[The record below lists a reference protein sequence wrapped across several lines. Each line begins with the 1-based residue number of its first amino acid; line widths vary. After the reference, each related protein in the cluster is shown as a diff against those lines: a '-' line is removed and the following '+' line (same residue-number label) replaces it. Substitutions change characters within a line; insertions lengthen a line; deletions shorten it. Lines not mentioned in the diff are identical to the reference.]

1 MPPSLPAPSTA
12 NFLSESS
19 RDMVNAL
26 PNGEAVQLLF
36 AMLAAASIKCPATRI
51 TAITAGKSESH
62 FDSSIR
68 RAAKCGKTK
77 NLRVMFVGQIVDP
90 AEDRQ
95 MWIQFVFH
103 RNVDE
108 AVIFDVEIRAAEIQF
123 FARVYKL
130 CFCCGAQSFAP
141 KVRRRDVDF
150 VARPPRQARALQL
163 RNVRRRG
170 LFRVEVGVA
179 GREKQIGDRL
189 RPQFRLQSLR
199 FGCAQVERV

>member
-1 MPPSLPAPSTA
+1 
-12 NFLSESS
+12 
-19 RDMVNAL
+19 
-26 PNGEAVQLLF
+26 
-36 AMLAAASIKCPATRI
+36 
-51 TAITAGKSESH
+51 
-62 FDSSIR
+62 
-68 RAAKCGKTK
+68 
-77 NLRVMFVGQIVDP
+77 MFVGQIVDP

-95 MWIQFVFH
+95 VWIHFVFH

-108 AVIFDVEIRAAEIQF
+108 AVIFDIEIWSTKIQF

-141 KVRRRDVDF
+141 KVRRRNVDF

-189 RPQFRLQSLR
+189 RP
-199 FGCAQVERV
+199 

>member
-62 FDSSIR
+62 FEPSVGGASQR
-68 RAAKCGKTK
+68 GETE

-90 AEDRQ
+90 GEDRQ
-95 MWIQFVFH
+95 VWIHFVFR

-108 AVIFDVEIRAAEIQF
+108 AVIFDVEVWAAEIQF
-123 FARVYKL
+123 FARVHEL

-141 KVRRRDVDF
+141 KVRRGDINY
-150 VARPPRQARALQL
+150 VARPARQTRDL
-163 RNVRRRG
+163 
-170 LFRVEVGVA
+170 
-179 GREKQIGDRL
+179 
-189 RPQFRLQSLR
+189 
-199 FGCAQVERV
+199 